1 VGVVGGVHGR
11 GLQNRGS
18 QSGGYTPFY
27 GQPPLRL
34 GASGGVAQPLQPQ
47 MMSKSVG
54 HSVTNSGNVT
64 FKGVRPPA
72 PLSLPGVGRVS
83 REEEESASQRA
94 REAAQQS
101 QWTASQQQQQQ
112 QQQQHHHQSHPILPH
127 TLGGHSA
134 SSHAHM
140 LSHPHLPTQYHSHQQ
155 QQQHHSPQPHPH
167 ILSPLAKS
175 PSQGLVGM
183 GSGGHYH
190 HHLSP
195 QQLMIQQHQQ
205 LQQQQQYQQQMR
217 AMEDSF
223 APGGAGPAAYQQDS
237 NASSVT
243 LPEVDVLQPSTSV
256 LPVSSAHRRI
266 SSLPLYVSAKKP
278 RAYRTH
284 ITYAELG
291 GVVKENSIGGG
302 KSAAEALASLTR
314 PLAAAADA
322 SLIDDTA
329 GRLFRPQRH
338 TQAYKSHFQK
348 KSHQAVFALFA
359 AIERRNDGAGAGGEE
374 SVSSAQPF
382 SSDVESSSS
391 DPDVGLFYAQ
401 FFRSH
406 FIEMMEAHFPQSST
420 AALAMLGANTD
431 RTTVSSLPGGG
442 LSADETKI
450 ALHGVMQQCIRAMES
465 EAHRLYPSAQVIGAG
480 CAFCVLL
487 VSGGIL
493 YTYNSSFITSAPPP
507 ALASPGD
514 ANAAAAAASTTAGA
528 QVVAVT
534 AGGSG
539 GIVRLKSHT
548 RGGSGSSPVF
558 NPSLFQVMLCRAG
571 RGIDL
576 SFTNLSSG
584 GGGGGGGGV
593 AGGSTDLSSLSVPD
607 ANHSCKSPSSSSSG
621 SALAGS
627 FGFNNLLLA
636 SSSPRLPSLGG
647 AEVVVDRQL
656 APQDDFVLMSFTP
669 LAPPKNNNNSS
680 SSAPVPPT
688 PFADT
693 LSLCQTVQ
701 AACTPQATIDRLVEV
716 QARMQAAVAKTNDGQ
731 NACCPPM
738 LLTLVYF

>member
-1 VGVVGGVHGR
+1 
-11 GLQNRGS
+11 
-18 QSGGYTPFY
+18 
-27 GQPPLRL
+27 
-34 GASGGVAQPLQPQ
+34 
-47 MMSKSVG
+47 
-54 HSVTNSGNVT
+54 
-64 FKGVRPPA
+64 
-72 PLSLPGVGRVS
+72 
-83 REEEESASQRA
+83 
-94 REAAQQS
+94 
-101 QWTASQQQQQQ
+101 
-112 QQQQHHHQSHPILPH
+112 
-127 TLGGHSA
+127 
-134 SSHAHM
+134 
-140 LSHPHLPTQYHSHQQ
+140 
-155 QQQHHSPQPHPH
+155 
-167 ILSPLAKS
+167 
-175 PSQGLVGM
+175 M
-183 GSGGHYH
+183 GSGGHYN
-190 HHLSP
+190 HLSP

-205 LQQQQQYQQQMR
+205 LQQQHQYQQQMR
-217 AMEDSF
+217 TMEDSF
-223 APGGAGPAAYQQDS
+223 APGGAGPAAYQDS
-237 NASSVT
+237 NTPSII

-359 AIERRNDGAGAGGEE
+359 AIERRTDGTGAGGEA
-374 SVSSAQPF
+374 SVSSSP
-382 SSDVESSSS
+382 SSSS
-391 DPDVGLFYAQ
+391 DESNGDPDVGLFYAQ

-406 FIEMMEAHFPQSST
+406 FIEMMEAHFPQST

-465 EAHRLYPSAQVIGAG
+465 EAHRLYPSARVIGAG

-487 VSGGIL
+487 VSGGVL

-507 ALASPGD
+507 ALTSPGD
-514 ANAAAAAASTTAGA
+514 ANAVAATASSTGA
-528 QVVAVT
+528 QVVAIS

-576 SFTNLSSG
+576 SFTNFSSGGAG
-584 GGGGGGGGV
+584 GGGGGL
-593 AGGSTDLSSLSVPD
+593 AGGSTDLSSLSVLD
-607 ANHSCKSPSSSSSG
+607 ANNGCKSPSSSSSSG
-621 SALAGS
+621 ALAGS

-636 SSSPRLPSLGG
+636 SSSPRVPSLGG
-647 AEVVVDRQL
+647 AEVVVDRPL

-669 LAPPKNNNNSS
+669 LAPPKNSNNS
-680 SSAPVPPT
+680 SSAPVRPT

-701 AACTPQATIDRLVEV
+701 AAATPQATIDRLVEV
-716 QARMQAAVAKTNDGQ
+716 QARMQATAVVAKSAIDGQ
-731 NACCPPM
+731 NACCAPM